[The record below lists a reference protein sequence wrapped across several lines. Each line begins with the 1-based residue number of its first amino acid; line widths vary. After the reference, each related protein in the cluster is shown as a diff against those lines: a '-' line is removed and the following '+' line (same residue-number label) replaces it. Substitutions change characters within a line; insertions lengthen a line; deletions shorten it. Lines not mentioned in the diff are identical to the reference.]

1 MKEADMNY
9 DGFGGM
15 DEAGQNGAE
24 SVHEA
29 EGKRDRIQSAVGA
42 EANGIGNTI
51 GMEIAG
57 IGSASGAEMGG
68 VDGAV
73 GMSGGEFAGADS
85 MSGVEF
91 AGAGSMPGI
100 GFAGIGSAASM
111 GFGGIAGI
119 NGMTGEETFW
129 GLPVAFAMEEE
140 ARDRIGNMTDE
151 QREVLR
157 QKSTGLTDDS
167 QIEELVRMVA
177 EGKFE

>member
-1 MKEADMNY
+1 MKEADMKY

-15 DEAGQNGAE
+15 DEAGQNGSE
-24 SVHEA
+24 SIHEA
-29 EGKRDRIQSAVGA
+29 EEKRDRIQSTVGA

-57 IGSASGAEMGG
+57 IGSA
-68 VDGAV
+68 
-73 GMSGGEFAGADS
+73 
-85 MSGVEF
+85 
-91 AGAGSMPGI
+91 
-100 GFAGIGSAASM
+100 ASM
-111 GFGGIAGI
+111 GFGGAAGI

-129 GLPVAFAMEEE
+129 GLPVACAREEE

>member
-1 MKEADMNY
+1 MKEADMKY

-15 DEAGQNGAE
+15 NEAGQNESE

-29 EGKRDRIQSAVGA
+29 EEKRDRIQSTVGA

-51 GMEIAG
+51 GM
-57 IGSASGAEMGG
+57 
-68 VDGAV
+68 
-73 GMSGGEFAGADS
+73 
-85 MSGVEF
+85 EF

-111 GFGGIAGI
+111 GFGGAAGI

>member
-1 MKEADMNY
+1 MKEADMKY

-15 DEAGQNGAE
+15 DEAGQNESE

-29 EGKRDRIQSAVGA
+29 EEKRDRIQSTVGA

-57 IGSASGAEMGG
+57 IGSA
-68 VDGAV
+68 
-73 GMSGGEFAGADS
+73 
-85 MSGVEF
+85 
-91 AGAGSMPGI
+91 
-100 GFAGIGSAASM
+100 ASM
-111 GFGGIAGI
+111 GFGGIAGV

>member
-1 MKEADMNY
+1 MKEADMKY
-9 DGFGGM
+9 DGFEGM
-15 DEAGQNGAE
+15 DEAGQNGSE
-24 SVHEA
+24 SIHEA
-29 EGKRDRIQSAVGA
+29 EEKRDRIQSTVGA

-57 IGSASGAEMGG
+57 IGSA
-68 VDGAV
+68 
-73 GMSGGEFAGADS
+73 
-85 MSGVEF
+85 
-91 AGAGSMPGI
+91 
-100 GFAGIGSAASM
+100 ASM
-111 GFGGIAGI
+111 GFGGAAGI

>member
-1 MKEADMNY
+1 MKEADMKY

-15 DEAGQNGAE
+15 DEAGQNESE

-29 EGKRDRIQSAVGA
+29 EEKRDRIQSTVGA

-57 IGSASGAEMGG
+57 IGSA
-68 VDGAV
+68 
-73 GMSGGEFAGADS
+73 
-85 MSGVEF
+85 
-91 AGAGSMPGI
+91 
-100 GFAGIGSAASM
+100 ASM
-111 GFGGIAGI
+111 GFGGAAGV

>member
-1 MKEADMNY
+1 MKEADMKY

-15 DEAGQNGAE
+15 DEAGQNGSE
-24 SVHEA
+24 SIHEA
-29 EGKRDRIQSAVGA
+29 EEKRDRIQSTVGA

-57 IGSASGAEMGG
+57 IGSA
-68 VDGAV
+68 
-73 GMSGGEFAGADS
+73 
-85 MSGVEF
+85 
-91 AGAGSMPGI
+91 
-100 GFAGIGSAASM
+100 ASM
-111 GFGGIAGI
+111 GFGGAAGI

>member
-1 MKEADMNY
+1 MKEADMKY

-15 DEAGQNGAE
+15 DEAGQNGSE

-29 EGKRDRIQSAVGA
+29 EGKRDRIQSTVGA

-57 IGSASGAEMGG
+57 IGSA
-68 VDGAV
+68 
-73 GMSGGEFAGADS
+73 
-85 MSGVEF
+85 
-91 AGAGSMPGI
+91 
-100 GFAGIGSAASM
+100 ASM
-111 GFGGIAGI
+111 GFGGAAGI

-157 QKSTGLTDDS
+157 RKSTGLTDDS

>member
-1 MKEADMNY
+1 MKEADMKY

-15 DEAGQNGAE
+15 DEAGQNGSE
-24 SVHEA
+24 SIHEA
-29 EGKRDRIQSAVGA
+29 EEKRDRIQSTVGA

-51 GMEIAG
+51 GM
-57 IGSASGAEMGG
+57 
-68 VDGAV
+68 
-73 GMSGGEFAGADS
+73 
-85 MSGVEF
+85 EF

-111 GFGGIAGI
+111 GFGGAAGI

>member
-1 MKEADMNY
+1 MKEADMKY

-15 DEAGQNGAE
+15 DEAGQNESE

-29 EGKRDRIQSAVGA
+29 EEKRDRIQSTVGA

-57 IGSASGAEMGG
+57 IGSA
-68 VDGAV
+68 
-73 GMSGGEFAGADS
+73 
-85 MSGVEF
+85 
-91 AGAGSMPGI
+91 
-100 GFAGIGSAASM
+100 ASM
-111 GFGGIAGI
+111 GFGGVAGV

-140 ARDRIGNMTDE
+140 ARDRIGMTDE

>member
-9 DGFGGM
+9 DGFGDM
-15 DEAGQNGAE
+15 DEAGQNGTE
-24 SVHEA
+24 DIHEA
-29 EGKRDRIQSAVGA
+29 EEKRDRIQSAVGA

-57 IGSASGAEMGG
+57 IGSA
-68 VDGAV
+68 
-73 GMSGGEFAGADS
+73 
-85 MSGVEF
+85 
-91 AGAGSMPGI
+91 
-100 GFAGIGSAASM
+100 ASM
-111 GFGGIAGI
+111 GFGGVAGI

>member
-1 MKEADMNY
+1 MKEADMKY

-15 DEAGQNGAE
+15 DEAGQNGSE

-29 EGKRDRIQSAVGA
+29 EEKRDRIQSTVGA
-42 EANGIGNTI
+42 ETNGIGNTI

-57 IGSASGAEMGG
+57 IGSA
-68 VDGAV
+68 
-73 GMSGGEFAGADS
+73 
-85 MSGVEF
+85 
-91 AGAGSMPGI
+91 
-100 GFAGIGSAASM
+100 ASM
-111 GFGGIAGI
+111 GFGGVAGV

>member
-24 SVHEA
+24 SGHEA
-29 EGKRDRIQSAVGA
+29 EEKRDRIQSTVGA

-57 IGSASGAEMGG
+57 IGSA
-68 VDGAV
+68 
-73 GMSGGEFAGADS
+73 
-85 MSGVEF
+85 
-91 AGAGSMPGI
+91 
-100 GFAGIGSAASM
+100 ASM
-111 GFGGIAGI
+111 GFGGAAGI
-119 NGMTGEETFW
+119 NGMTVEETFW

-140 ARDRIGNMTDE
+140 ARDRIGNMPDE

-157 QKSTGLTDDS
+157 RKSTGLTDDS

>member
-1 MKEADMNY
+1 MKEADMKY

-15 DEAGQNGAE
+15 DEAGQNESE

-29 EGKRDRIQSAVGA
+29 EEKRDRIQSTVGA

-51 GMEIAG
+51 GMEI
-57 IGSASGAEMGG
+57 
-68 VDGAV
+68 
-73 GMSGGEFAGADS
+73 
-85 MSGVEF
+85 
-91 AGAGSMPGI
+91 
-100 GFAGIGSAASM
+100 AGIGSAASM

-119 NGMTGEETFW
+119 NGMTGEESFW

>member
-1 MKEADMNY
+1 MKEADMKY

-29 EGKRDRIQSAVGA
+29 EEKRDRIQSTVGA

-57 IGSASGAEMGG
+57 IGSA
-68 VDGAV
+68 
-73 GMSGGEFAGADS
+73 
-85 MSGVEF
+85 
-91 AGAGSMPGI
+91 
-100 GFAGIGSAASM
+100 ASM
-111 GFGGIAGI
+111 GFGGAAGI

>member
-1 MKEADMNY
+1 MKEADMKY

-15 DEAGQNGAE
+15 DEAGQNESE

-29 EGKRDRIQSAVGA
+29 EEKRDRIQSTVGA

-57 IGSASGAEMGG
+57 IGSA
-68 VDGAV
+68 
-73 GMSGGEFAGADS
+73 
-85 MSGVEF
+85 
-91 AGAGSMPGI
+91 
-100 GFAGIGSAASM
+100 ASM
-111 GFGGIAGI
+111 GFGGVAGV

>member
-24 SVHEA
+24 SAHEA

-51 GMEIAG
+51 GMEI
-57 IGSASGAEMGG
+57 
-68 VDGAV
+68 
-73 GMSGGEFAGADS
+73 
-85 MSGVEF
+85 

>member
-1 MKEADMNY
+1 MKEADMKY

-15 DEAGQNGAE
+15 DEAGQNGSE

-29 EGKRDRIQSAVGA
+29 EGKRDRIQRTVGA

-51 GMEIAG
+51 GM
-57 IGSASGAEMGG
+57 
-68 VDGAV
+68 
-73 GMSGGEFAGADS
+73 
-85 MSGVEF
+85 EF

-111 GFGGIAGI
+111 GFGGAAGI

>member
-1 MKEADMNY
+1 MKEADMKY

-15 DEAGQNGAE
+15 DEAGQNGSE

-29 EGKRDRIQSAVGA
+29 EGKRDRIQSTVGA

-57 IGSASGAEMGG
+57 IGSA
-68 VDGAV
+68 
-73 GMSGGEFAGADS
+73 
-85 MSGVEF
+85 
-91 AGAGSMPGI
+91 
-100 GFAGIGSAASM
+100 ASM
-111 GFGGIAGI
+111 GFGGVAGV

-151 QREVLR
+151 RREVLR

>member
-1 MKEADMNY
+1 MKEADMKY

-15 DEAGQNGAE
+15 DEAGQNGSE

-29 EGKRDRIQSAVGA
+29 EEKRDRIQSTVGA

-57 IGSASGAEMGG
+57 IGSA
-68 VDGAV
+68 
-73 GMSGGEFAGADS
+73 
-85 MSGVEF
+85 
-91 AGAGSMPGI
+91 
-100 GFAGIGSAASM
+100 ASM
-111 GFGGIAGI
+111 GFGGVAGV

>member
-1 MKEADMNY
+1 MKEADMKY

-15 DEAGQNGAE
+15 DEAGQNGSE

-29 EGKRDRIQSAVGA
+29 EGKRDRIQSTVGA

-51 GMEIAG
+51 GM
-57 IGSASGAEMGG
+57 
-68 VDGAV
+68 
-73 GMSGGEFAGADS
+73 
-85 MSGVEF
+85 EF

-111 GFGGIAGI
+111 GFGGAAGI
-119 NGMTGEETFW
+119 NGMTGAETFW

>member
-1 MKEADMNY
+1 MKEADMKY

-15 DEAGQNGAE
+15 DEAGKNGSE

-51 GMEIAG
+51 GMEPAG
-57 IGSASGAEMGG
+57 MQ
-68 VDGAV
+68 
-73 GMSGGEFAGADS
+73 GMEFAGAD
-85 MSGVEF
+85 
-91 AGAGSMPGI
+91 SMPGI

-111 GFGGIAGI
+111 GFGGVAGV

>member
-1 MKEADMNY
+1 MKEADMKY

-15 DEAGQNGAE
+15 DEAGQNGSE

-29 EGKRDRIQSAVGA
+29 EGKRDRIQSTVGA

-51 GMEIAG
+51 GM
-57 IGSASGAEMGG
+57 
-68 VDGAV
+68 
-73 GMSGGEFAGADS
+73 
-85 MSGVEF
+85 EF

-111 GFGGIAGI
+111 GFGGAAGI
-119 NGMTGEETFW
+119 SGMTGEETFW

>member
-1 MKEADMNY
+1 MKEADMKY

-15 DEAGQNGAE
+15 DETGQNGSENAN
-24 SVHEA
+24 EA
-29 EGKRDRIQSAVGA
+29 EIKRDRIRSAVGT
-42 EANGIGNTI
+42 EANGIGN
-51 GMEIAG
+51 
-57 IGSASGAEMGG
+57 
-68 VDGAV
+68 AV
-73 GMSGGEFAGADS
+73 GMES
-85 MSGVEF
+85 
-91 AGAGSMPGI
+91 AGAGSMPGV

-140 ARDRIGNMTDE
+140 ARDRIGNMTDD

-157 QKSTGLTDDS
+157 QKSIGLTDDS

>member
-51 GMEIAG
+51 GMEI
-57 IGSASGAEMGG
+57 
-68 VDGAV
+68 
-73 GMSGGEFAGADS
+73 
-85 MSGVEF
+85 
-91 AGAGSMPGI
+91 
-100 GFAGIGSAASM
+100 AGIGSAASM

>member
-1 MKEADMNY
+1 MKEADMKY

-15 DEAGQNGAE
+15 DEAGQNGSE

-29 EGKRDRIQSAVGA
+29 EEKRDRIQSTVGA

-57 IGSASGAEMGG
+57 IGSA
-68 VDGAV
+68 
-73 GMSGGEFAGADS
+73 
-85 MSGVEF
+85 
-91 AGAGSMPGI
+91 
-100 GFAGIGSAASM
+100 ASM
-111 GFGGIAGI
+111 GFGGIAGV

>member
-1 MKEADMNY
+1 MKEADMNH

-29 EGKRDRIQSAVGA
+29 EGKRDRIQSTVGA

-51 GMEIAG
+51 GMEPAG
-57 IGSASGAEMGG
+57 MQ
-68 VDGAV
+68 
-73 GMSGGEFAGADS
+73 GMEFAGAD
-85 MSGVEF
+85 
-91 AGAGSMPGI
+91 SMPGI

-111 GFGGIAGI
+111 GFGGIAGV

>member
-1 MKEADMNY
+1 MKEADMKY

-29 EGKRDRIQSAVGA
+29 EGKHDRIQSAVGA

-51 GMEIAG
+51 GM
-57 IGSASGAEMGG
+57 
-68 VDGAV
+68 
-73 GMSGGEFAGADS
+73 
-85 MSGVEF
+85 EF

-111 GFGGIAGI
+111 GFGGAAGI

>member
-1 MKEADMNY
+1 MKEADMKY

-15 DEAGQNGAE
+15 DEAGQNGSE
-24 SVHEA
+24 SIHEA
-29 EGKRDRIQSAVGA
+29 EEKRDRIQSAVGA

-51 GMEIAG
+51 GM
-57 IGSASGAEMGG
+57 
-68 VDGAV
+68 
-73 GMSGGEFAGADS
+73 
-85 MSGVEF
+85 EF

-111 GFGGIAGI
+111 GFGGAAGI

-167 QIEELVRMVA
+167 QIEELVRMVS

>member
-1 MKEADMNY
+1 MKEADMKY

-29 EGKRDRIQSAVGA
+29 EGKRDRIQSTVGA
-42 EANGIGNTI
+42 EANGIGNTT
-51 GMEIAG
+51 GMEI
-57 IGSASGAEMGG
+57 
-68 VDGAV
+68 
-73 GMSGGEFAGADS
+73 
-85 MSGVEF
+85 
-91 AGAGSMPGI
+91 
-100 GFAGIGSAASM
+100 AGIGSAASM
-111 GFGGIAGI
+111 GFGGVAGI

>member
-1 MKEADMNY
+1 MKEADMKY

-57 IGSASGAEMGG
+57 IGSA
-68 VDGAV
+68 
-73 GMSGGEFAGADS
+73 
-85 MSGVEF
+85 
-91 AGAGSMPGI
+91 
-100 GFAGIGSAASM
+100 ASM
-111 GFGGIAGI
+111 GFGGAAGI

>member
-57 IGSASGAEMGG
+57 IGSASAAEMGG
-68 VDGAV
+68 ADGAT
-73 GMSGGEFAGADS
+73 GMSGG
-85 MSGVEF
+85 EF

>member
-1 MKEADMNY
+1 MKEADMKY

-15 DEAGQNGAE
+15 DEAGQNGSE

-29 EGKRDRIQSAVGA
+29 EEKRDRIQSTVGA

-57 IGSASGAEMGG
+57 IGSA
-68 VDGAV
+68 
-73 GMSGGEFAGADS
+73 
-85 MSGVEF
+85 
-91 AGAGSMPGI
+91 
-100 GFAGIGSAASM
+100 ASM
-111 GFGGIAGI
+111 GFGGVAGV

-151 QREVLR
+151 RREVLR

>member
-1 MKEADMNY
+1 MKEADMKY

-15 DEAGQNGAE
+15 DEAGQNESE

-29 EGKRDRIQSAVGA
+29 EEKRDRIQSTVGA

-51 GMEIAG
+51 GM
-57 IGSASGAEMGG
+57 
-68 VDGAV
+68 
-73 GMSGGEFAGADS
+73 
-85 MSGVEF
+85 EF

-111 GFGGIAGI
+111 GFGGAAGI

>member
-1 MKEADMNY
+1 MKEADMKY

-15 DEAGQNGAE
+15 DEAGQNGSE

-29 EGKRDRIQSAVGA
+29 EGKRDRIQSTVGA

-57 IGSASGAEMGG
+57 IGSA
-68 VDGAV
+68 
-73 GMSGGEFAGADS
+73 
-85 MSGVEF
+85 
-91 AGAGSMPGI
+91 
-100 GFAGIGSAASM
+100 ASM
-111 GFGGIAGI
+111 GFGGVAGV

-157 QKSTGLTDDS
+157 RKSTGLTDDS

>member
-1 MKEADMNY
+1 MKEADMKY

-15 DEAGQNGAE
+15 DEAGQNGSE

-51 GMEIAG
+51 GME
-57 IGSASGAEMGG
+57 
-68 VDGAV
+68 
-73 GMSGGEFAGADS
+73 
-85 MSGVEF
+85 F

-111 GFGGIAGI
+111 GFGGAAGI

>member
-1 MKEADMNY
+1 MKEADMKY

-15 DEAGQNGAE
+15 DEAGQNGSE
-24 SVHEA
+24 SIHEA
-29 EGKRDRIQSAVGA
+29 EEKRDRIQSTVGA

-51 GMEIAG
+51 GM
-57 IGSASGAEMGG
+57 
-68 VDGAV
+68 
-73 GMSGGEFAGADS
+73 
-85 MSGVEF
+85 EF

-111 GFGGIAGI
+111 GFGGAAGI

-140 ARDRIGNMTDE
+140 ARDRICNMTDE

>member
-1 MKEADMNY
+1 MKEADMKY

-15 DEAGQNGAE
+15 DEAGQNGSE

-29 EGKRDRIQSAVGA
+29 EEKRDRIQSTVGA

-51 GMEIAG
+51 GMEI
-57 IGSASGAEMGG
+57 
-68 VDGAV
+68 
-73 GMSGGEFAGADS
+73 
-85 MSGVEF
+85 
-91 AGAGSMPGI
+91 
-100 GFAGIGSAASM
+100 AGIGSAASM